1 MSIVTRSIAIADRE
15 ARYLN
20 PGELSA
26 ISEYFAEGSDRLRIA
41 TILMANERYIVERG
55 SQRFWERCPV
65 TPSNSGNPTYRAS
78 CQRDQ
83 SWYVRLV
90 SYAVIVGDITP
101 IEKIGVKGG
110 KEMYNS
116 LGVPLRNV
124 VECMGCLKEVALEL
138 LSLKDAAEVAPY
150 FDYIIQGLTPQ

>member
-15 ARYLN
+15 VRYLN
-20 PGELSA
+20 PGELHA
-26 ISEYFAEGSDRLRIA
+26 ISKYFEEGSDRLRIA
-41 TILMANERYIVERG
+41 TILVANERYIVEHG
-55 SQRFWERCPV
+55 SQRFWQRCPA

-90 SYAVIVGDITP
+90 SYAVIVGDVAP
-101 IEKIGVKGG
+101 IEKIGIKGG
-110 KEMYNS
+110 KEMYDS

-124 VECMGCLKEVALEL
+124 VECMSCVKEVALEL
-138 LSLKDAAEVAPY
+138 LSLEDAAVVAPY
-150 FDYIIQGLTPQ
+150 FDCIIQGLTP